1 MPRTLPALPEP
12 AWRRIA
18 RSWNAFWFTP
28 RDPTLLGTIRI
39 CCGMITFY
47 TLLMY
52 SFEMDNFLGPNA
64 WIDQQIITEMVKQRP
79 MQTATL
85 SGQPLNVARPPST
98 HEEQAYGEEYR
109 RKYGEW
115 PLPPYPKTKREAD
128 YCDSYRDMWKFDL
141 RLFGLPPPAT
151 QKQWNDLQVYTER
164 YKRAMPPPY
173 PRDDEE
179 VAAIDHYIKK
189 FNEDPRLL
197 YAQGIPSFSIWIH
210 LTDPTAMWVVHILF
224 LAATLLFT
232 LGVGTRVTA
241 FLTWFAV
248 LNYIHRSWV
257 LQFGVDTMIAI
268 LLLYLAIGPSG
279 AALSLDRLFARWWKG
294 RRTGGGLAP
303 LPPPQPSVS
312 ANFAIRLIQ
321 VHLCFIYA
329 AAGLSKLMGPGWW
342 NGTALWSVLGNF
354 EFAPMN
360 WGLYNYLLRLLGRN
374 QLVFEIFMTGGAY
387 FTLVFEIMY
396 SVWIWRPATR
406 WMMLAAAILLHGVI
420 GLFMG
425 LGTFALI
432 MLVMNMAFLE
442 MREVYWL
449 LALFGIEAP
458 PATTTPAPTPRTAN
472 QPSGLAPPHELGS
485 THVTA
490 RN

>member
-1 MPRTLPALPEP
+1 MPKTLPALPEP

-28 RDPTLLGTIRI
+28 RDPTLLGAIRI
-39 CCGMITFY
+39 CCGAVTFY

-64 WIDQQIITEMVKQRP
+64 WIDRKIITEMVKERP
-79 MQTATL
+79 MQVTTL
-85 SGQPLNVARPPST
+85 SGNPLNVLRPPST
-98 HEEQAYGEEYR
+98 PEEQAYGEEYR

-115 PLPPYPKTKREAD
+115 PLPPYPKNKREAD
-128 YCDSYRDMWKFDL
+128 YCDWYRDMWKFDL
-141 RLFGLPPPAT
+141 RLFGLPPPEN
-151 QKQWNDLQVYTER
+151 QKQWEDLQAYTER
-164 YKRAMPPPY
+164 YKQAMPPPY
-173 PRDDEE
+173 PRDDAE
-179 VAAIDHYIKK
+179 VAAIDRYFKLFHG
-189 FNEDPRLL
+189 DPRLL
-197 YAQGIPSFSIWIH
+197 YAQGMPTFSIWIH
-210 LTDPTAMWVVHILF
+210 LTDPVAMWVVHVLF
-224 LAATLLFT
+224 MTVTLLFT
-232 LGVGTRVTA
+232 LGMCTRVTA
-241 FLTWFAV
+241 LLTWFAV

-257 LQFGVDTMIAI
+257 LQFGVDTMISI

-294 RRTGGGLAP
+294 RRNGGGLAT

-312 ANFAIRLIQ
+312 ANVAIRLIQ

-329 AAGLSKLMGPGWW
+329 AAGLSKLLGPGWW
-342 NGTALWSVLGNF
+342 SGTALWGVLGNF

-360 WGLYNYLLRLLGRN
+360 WQLYNYLLRLLGRN

-406 WMMLAAAILLHGVI
+406 PLMLAAAALLHGVI

-442 MREVYWL
+442 LREV
-449 LALFGIEAP
+449 LALFGIEAAPTTTAPP
-458 PATTTPAPTPRTAN
+458 PAAPRASN
-472 QPSGLAPPHELGS
+472 QPAALAPPHELGS

>member
-1 MPRTLPALPEP
+1 
-12 AWRRIA
+12 
-18 RSWNAFWFTP
+18 
-28 RDPTLLGTIRI
+28 
-39 CCGMITFY
+39 
-47 TLLMY
+47 
-52 SFEMDNFLGPNA
+52 
-64 WIDQQIITEMVKQRP
+64 
-79 MQTATL
+79 
-85 SGQPLNVARPPST
+85 
-98 HEEQAYGEEYR
+98 
-109 RKYGEW
+109 
-115 PLPPYPKTKREAD
+115 
-128 YCDSYRDMWKFDL
+128 
-141 RLFGLPPPAT
+141 
-151 QKQWNDLQVYTER
+151 
-164 YKRAMPPPY
+164 
-173 PRDDEE
+173 
-179 VAAIDHYIKK
+179 
-189 FNEDPRLL
+189 
-197 YAQGIPSFSIWIH
+197 
-210 LTDPTAMWVVHILF
+210 
-224 LAATLLFT
+224 
-232 LGVGTRVTA
+232 
-241 FLTWFAV
+241 
-248 LNYIHRSWV
+248 
-257 LQFGVDTMIAI
+257 
-268 LLLYLAIGPSG
+268 
-279 AALSLDRLFARWWKG
+279 
-294 RRTGGGLAP
+294 

>member
-1 MPRTLPALPEP
+1 MPKTPLVQPEP
-12 AWRRIA
+12 VWRRLP

-28 RDPTLLGTIRI
+28 RDPTLLGMIRI
-39 CCGMITFY
+39 CCGAVTFY

-52 SFEMDNFLGPNA
+52 CFEMDNFLGPNA
-64 WIDQQIITEMVKQRP
+64 WIDRQLITENVQKRP
-79 MQTATL
+79 MLVATL
-85 SGQPLNVARPPST
+85 SGSPLNFPRAPST
-98 HEEQAYGEEYR
+98 PEEERYGEDYR
-109 RKYGEW
+109 AKFGEW

-128 YCDSYRDMWKFDL
+128 YCELFRKTKEYDL
-141 RLFGLPPPAT
+141 RMFGLPPPEN
-151 QKQWNDLQVYTER
+151 QKQWNDVLIYAER
-164 YKRAMPPPY
+164 WKRAMPPPY
-173 PRDDEE
+173 PRDDAEAK
-179 VAAIDHYIKK
+179 VIDEYL
-189 FNEDPRLL
+189 ERYDVDPRLL
-197 YAQGIPSFSIWIH
+197 YAKGIPSFSVWIH
-210 LTDPTAMWVVHILF
+210 LTDPTAMWVVHLLF
-224 LAATLLFT
+224 LTVTLLFT

-241 FLTWFAV
+241 FLTWFAA

-257 LQFGVDTMIAI
+257 LMFGVDTMISI
-268 LLLYLAIGPSG
+268 VLLYLAIGPSG

-303 LPPPQPSVS
+303 LAPPQPSVS
-312 ANFAIRLIQ
+312 ANVAIRLLQ

-329 AAGLSKLMGPGWW
+329 AAGLSKLLGTGWW
-342 NGTALWSVLGNF
+342 SGTALWGVLGNF

-360 WGLYNYLLRLLGRN
+360 WALYNYLLRLLGQN
-374 QLVFEIFMTGGAY
+374 QLVFEVFMTGGAY

-396 SVWIWRPATR
+396 SVWIWRPTTR

-442 MREVYWL
+442 LHEVYWL
-449 LALFGIEAP
+449 LAQFGIEAAPAIAAP
-458 PATTTPAPTPRTAN
+458 PSRATNPPTA
-472 QPSGLAPPHELGS
+472 LAPPHELGS